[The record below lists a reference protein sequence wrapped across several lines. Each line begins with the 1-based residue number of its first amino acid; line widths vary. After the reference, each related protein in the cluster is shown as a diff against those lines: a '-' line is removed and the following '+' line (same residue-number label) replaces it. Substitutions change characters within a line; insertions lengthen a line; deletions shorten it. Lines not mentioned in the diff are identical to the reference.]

1 MTGLSAARPSG
12 MVIGRSQ
19 IRLNCAQMTGKL
31 ENGFRNGA
39 TSQLPTI
46 RPELGRQ
53 RNGSMRTLGCGYARP
68 GLVQL
73 RKKRCPH
80 WYVARPSEDFSSGH
94 ADEAQRKPISRSV
107 EDRVAR

>member
-1 MTGLSAARPSG
+1 

-19 IRLNCAQMTGKL
+19 IRLNCAQMTGKV

-53 RNGSMRTLGCGYARP
+53 RNGSMRALGCGYP
-68 GLVQL
+68 VPVYFSID
-73 RKKRCPH
+73 KKQCPH
-80 WYVARPSEDFSSGH
+80 WCATE
-94 ADEAQRKPISRSV
+94 ADIPVVKIGWRAEPI
-107 EDRVAR
+107 